1 MRRGNLLVL
10 LSMIGSTVFA
20 QAQSDK
26 PIRVALL
33 AALFDQQQDRQQMLG
48 QMQPFVD
55 LVQKDLGVKSEFD
68 IVDDV
73 PALKKA
79 LVDGRVHLTVL
90 PGLSFAWLRQEY
102 AEVKP
107 LLVASM
113 DSTTLRAV
121 ALVAKDSPV
130 QSLRDLRGQPAALP
144 KRVPLFLRVFLEREW
159 QQPIEQFVVV
169 KDQDNAEAAI
179 EAVIDGQV
187 TSAILPQSAVEAY
200 ADRKPGR
207 FKRLRV
213 LQESP
218 DFPLPVVAY
227 RTAGTDLAAIKRFEK
242 ALLSADQTPEGRQTL
257 TLWRLRGFVK
267 PPADF
272 DELIIQTARRYP
284 MKAGH

>member
-1 MRRGNLLVL
+1 MRRSFLLL
-10 LSMIGSTVFA
+10 LMSLIGATVCVHA
-20 QAQSDK
+20 QPDK

-55 LVQKDLGVKSEFD
+55 LVQKDLGVKSEFG

-73 PALKKA
+73 PALKEA
-79 LVDGRVHLTVL
+79 LAAGRVHLTVL
-90 PGLSFAWLRQEY
+90 PGLSFAWLRQSY

-107 LLVASM
+107 LLVANM
-113 DSTTLRAV
+113 DSATLRAV

-130 QSLRDLRGQPAALP
+130 QSLRGLQGQPAALP

-159 QQPIEQFVVV
+159 QQPIEQFVLV

-187 TSAILPQSAVEAY
+187 AAAILPQPAVEAY
-200 ADRKPGR
+200 AERKPGR

-227 RTAGTDLAAIKRFEK
+227 RTTGADLAAIKKFEK

-257 TLWRLRGFVK
+257 TLWRLRGFAK

-272 DELIIQTARRYP
+272 DDLVDQTARRYP
-284 MKAGH
+284 MKPGQ